1 MEMLESLESR
11 RLLSASVSGRDL
23 VIRGTEARDVINVWV
38 NRANTRYVVTINGSE
53 QSFPIRDVREID
65 IYALRGDD
73 RVSVHASV
81 RIPADIEGG
90 SGNDWLSG
98 GSGSD
103 DIDGGP
109 GRDTIFGNA
118 GDDDLD
124 AGSGNDVIFGNDGK
138 DDLEGGRGNDR
149 LDGGDGDD
157 TLDGGVGF
165 DTIISGAGRDLFSD
179 DDDRREFIDYVAN
192 FDRIED
198 DEDDESNGRVIL
210 S

>member
-23 VIRGTEARDVINVWV
+23 VIRGTEVRDVINVWV
-38 NRANTRYVVTINGSE
+38 NRANTRYVVSLNGNE
-53 QSFPIRDVREID
+53 QSFPTRGVRDID
-65 IYALRGDD
+65 IYALGGND

-90 SGNDWLSG
+90 SGNDWLAG
-98 GSGSD
+98 GSGND

-124 AGSGNDVIFGNDGK
+124 GGSGNDVIFGNDGN

-157 TLDGGVGF
+157 TLDGGAGF
-165 DTIISGAGRDLFSD
+165 DTIIGGAGRDLFSD

-198 DEDDESNGRVIL
+198 DEDDESNSRVIL